1 MLDIFTATNTKLK
14 KIKYKFKILI
24 SSIELHNK
32 QPIQKYQIKF
42 QNNEIPKSAC
52 VFLKFKNFKYRIYD
66 TVRIFFFKM
75 FVLIADITFHYS
87 FKISYKSLKQCS
99 GKNYNTTSHN
109 AKYKFAV
116 LIIFAIKATLRV
128 LKCQIQR

>member
-1 MLDIFTATNTKLK
+1 MLDIFTATNTKFK
-14 KIKYKFKILI
+14 KIKYKFKIL
-24 SSIELHNK
+24 
-32 QPIQKYQIKF
+32 QAPINFIT
-42 QNNEIPKSAC
+42 NNQ
-52 VFLKFKNFKYRIYD
+52 FKNTKYNFRTMKLQREFAFSLSLKTSNIGFMIRC
-66 TVRIFFFKM
+66 VSFFLKM

-128 LKCQIQR
+128 LKCQI